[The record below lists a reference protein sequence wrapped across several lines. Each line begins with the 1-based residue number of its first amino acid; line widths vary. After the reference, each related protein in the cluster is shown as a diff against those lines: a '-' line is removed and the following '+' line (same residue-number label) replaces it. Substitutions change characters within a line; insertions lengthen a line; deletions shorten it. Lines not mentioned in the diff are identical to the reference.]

1 MFCSQERRPSRG
13 FTLIEIMLVVGLMAV
28 FVALVYPYYG
38 DYRNRV
44 KVTQA
49 IGDIVGMEA
58 SVELYR
64 AAHSACPG
72 SLADMNLAGKLD
84 PWGNPYVY
92 YNIEANGKGG
102 ARKDHALNPLNPDY
116 DLYSMGPDGQTSTQ
130 LTAAKARDDILRANN
145 GRFMGIASTYDP

>member
-1 MFCSQERRPSRG
+1 MYSRQERRPSRG

-28 FVALVYPYYG
+28 FVALAFPYYG

-44 KVTQA
+44 KITQA

-116 DLYSMGPDGQTSTQ
+116 DLYSAGADGESKSQITNKVS
-130 LTAAKARDDILRANN
+130 LDDVIRASN
-145 GRFMGIASTYDP
+145 GGYVGLASGF